1 MITFEV
7 NDMTCKHCIAT
18 ITQAVAEVDAQA
30 AVHVDLATRRVN
42 IESSSASVQA
52 LSQSIKNAG
61 YSPTV
66 ANSNT
71 TASTTKKSGCC
82 CG

>member
-18 ITQAVAEVDAQA
+18 ITQAVAEIDAQA
-30 AVHVDLATRRVN
+30 VVHVDLATHRVD
-42 IESSSASVQA
+42 IESSTASVQA
-52 LSQSIKNAG
+52 VSQSIKNAG

-66 ANSNT
+66 ASSNT
-71 TASTTKKSGCC
+71 VVSTAKKTGCC